1 VVGLKVFTKG
11 GVIAPGD
18 LLMEIV
24 PDHRALVI
32 DGRVS
37 PLFADD
43 LHPGMAAT
51 IRFVSLQGRNVPVLD
66 GTVTKLSADGLED
79 ERTGARYFRVEV
91 RVEPAELAKLRTS
104 VAGSGLRAGL
114 PVSILIPLR
123 KRSALTYLLEPLSNA
138 LWAAGRES

>member
-1 VVGLKVFTKG
+1 
-11 GVIAPGD
+11 
-18 LLMEIV
+18 
-24 PDHRALVI
+24 
-32 DGRVS
+32 
-37 PLFADD
+37 
-43 LHPGMAAT
+43 
-51 IRFVSLQGRNVPVLD
+51 VLD